1 MMKHKIEAG
10 MELIGADGVH
20 VGTVDRV
27 VGDRIELKRRDSGD
41 GRTRGIITI
50 SNSASWRAWRAGRS
64 VFLPMQQLP

>member
-1 MMKHKIEAG
+1 MMKHKVEAG

-20 VGTVDRV
+20 VGTVDNV

-41 GRTRGIITI
+41 GTHKGHHHYT
-50 SNSASWRAWRAGRS
+50 NSASWRAWRAGRS